1 MRHHFPTTPHSYPS
15 LHCGAHGAF
24 SGFLRLTHIT
34 SNSIFMPIPAVLLF
48 SGQGAQK
55 VGMGQDI
62 ASAYPSAAALFEQ
75 ADAAL
80 GFPLSQVM
88 FEGPMEE
95 LTKTSRCQPALYAHG
110 LALLGALRERVPGL
124 EVTAAA
130 GLSLGEFT
138 AHAAAGT
145 FDFATGLNLVFQ
157 RGSFMEQACEATQG
171 AMVAM
176 IGGEEEA
183 VRALAAECE
192 VDVANLNAPGQI
204 VLSGSVE
211 GIEKAATLAKEKGI
225 KRAIALPVAGAY
237 HSRLMSSAQEKLATA
252 LATAAITP
260 PAVPVVSNFAARPV
274 TDAADIRATLTAQV
288 TGSVRWVE
296 SMRHLIAAGHRL
308 FIELG
313 PDATLAGLM
322 GKMDREVKVL
332 SIKDTATLD
341 AVVAE
346 LSH

>member
-1 MRHHFPTTPHSYPS
+1 MPTPV
-15 LHCGAHGAF
+15 
-24 SGFLRLTHIT
+24 
-34 SNSIFMPIPAVLLF
+34 VLLF

-55 VGMGQDI
+55 VGMGQDL
-62 ASAYPSAAALFEQ
+62 AEAHPAARALLEQ
-75 ADAAL
+75 ADRAL

-110 LALLGALRERVPGL
+110 LACLSVLREKVPGL
-124 EVTAAA
+124 QVAAAA

-157 RGSFMEQACEATQG
+157 RGRFMEEACEATRG
-171 AMVAM
+171 AMAAM
-176 IGGEEEA
+176 LGGEEAAIRE
-183 VRALAAECE
+183 LAAECD

-211 GIEKAATLAKEKGI
+211 GIEAAAAKAKDKGI
-225 KRAIALPVAGAY
+225 KRAIPLPVAGAY
-237 HSRLMSSAQEKLATA
+237 HSRLMKSAQDKLAAVLAGTA
-252 LATAAITP
+252 VQP
-260 PAVPVVSNFAARPV
+260 PAVPVISNFEARPV
-274 TDAADIRATLTAQV
+274 HTPEEIRATLTAQV

-296 SMRHLIAAGHRL
+296 SMQHLIAQGHTL

-322 GKMDREVKVL
+322 GKIDKSARVI
-332 SIKDTATLD
+332 SIKDAASLE
-341 AVVAE
+341 AAAAE
-346 LSH
+346 LNA

>member
-1 MRHHFPTTPHSYPS
+1 
-15 LHCGAHGAF
+15 
-24 SGFLRLTHIT
+24 
-34 SNSIFMPIPAVLLF
+34 MPKQAVLLF

-55 VGMGQDI
+55 VGMGKDLAEI
-62 ASAYPSAAALFEQ
+62 YPAAKALLDQ
-75 ADAAL
+75 VDATV
-80 GFPLSQVM
+80 GFPLTQVM
-88 FEGPMEE
+88 FEGPIED

-110 LALLGALRERVPGL
+110 LALLAELKTKVPDL

-157 RGSFMEQACEATQG
+157 RGSFMEEACENTRG
-171 AMVAM
+171 AMLAM
-176 IGGEEEA
+176 LGGDETSIRE
-183 VRALAAECE
+183 LAAECD

-211 GIEKAATLAKEKGI
+211 GIEAAAAKAKDKGI
-225 KRAIALPVAGAY
+225 KRAIPLPVAGAY
-237 HSRLMSSAQEKLATA
+237 HSRLMKSAQDKLAQV
-252 LATAAITP
+252 LESAAIVS
-260 PAVPVVSNFAARPV
+260 PAVPVVCNFEARPV
-274 TDAADIRATLTAQV
+274 ARQEEIRSTLTAQV

-296 SMRHLIAAGHRL
+296 SMQYLISQGHTL

-322 GKMDREVKVL
+322 GKIDKSVKVI
-332 SIKDTATLD
+332 SIKDSATLES
-341 AVVAE
+341 AVAE
-346 LSH
+346 LNA